1 MIYIKQFILSFIVT
15 IGFCIFVNTPKK
27 ALWQAGLVG
36 GFSWTANYLISSEL
50 NNAILGAFVG
60 SAFVGICAEI
70 LATKNKK
77 PATIYLIA
85 GIIPL
90 VPGAGTYYT
99 LSYVIQQENELAY
112 SKALETLG
120 IAVAIAFGIL
130 VASLF
135 SNTIK
140 RIRVGKS

>member
-1 MIYIKQFILSFIVT
+1 MIYLKQFILSFIAT
-15 IGFCIFVNTPKK
+15 IGFCIFVIAPKK

-36 GFSWTANYLISSEL
+36 GFAWTANFIISSEG

-60 SAFVGICAEI
+60 STLVGIFAEI
-70 LATKNKK
+70 LAIKNKK

-99 LSYVIQQENELAY
+99 LSYLIQQNNDLAY
-112 SKALETLG
+112 EKALQTLG

-130 VASLF
+130 VSSLF
-135 SNTIK
+135 SNSIK
-140 RIRVGKS
+140 RIRTRKR